1 MAPSLLTQEGYD
13 KLKAEL
19 EYLRSERR
27 QEVADRLREALDGS
41 PLGVDADVEVE
52 AAKNAQAFV
61 EGRIAYLK
69 HILAQAEIVD
79 DLSKTDVVQIGTK
92 VTIETADKEKEKY
105 IVVGLDKP
113 SAVMIYDIR
122 GKQLLTRQCMPGEA
136 ILSIDSFAPGL
147 YLLRVDTREAIQT
160 RKFVIKN

>member
-1 MAPSLLTQEGYD
+1 MAASYLTQEGYD

-92 VTIETADKEKEKY
+92 VTIETADKEKDKY
-105 IVVGLDKP
+105 IVVGRSESDP
-113 SAVMIYDIR
+113 VE
-122 GKQLLTRQCMPGEA
+122 GKISYESPLGSA
-136 ILSIDSFAPGL
+136 ILGHSKGDEVDVLAPGGVFKVKIL
-147 YLLRVDTREAIQT
+147 KIG
-160 RKFVIKN
+160 

>member
-1 MAPSLLTQEGYD
+1 MGLQEVHRFENMAPSLLTQEGYD

-69 HILAQAEIVD
+69 SILAQAEIVND
-79 DLSKTDVVQIGTK
+79 ISKTDVVQIGTK
-92 VTIETADKEKEKY
+92 VTIETADKEKETY
-105 IVVGLDKP
+105 FVVGKAESDPLEGKISYESP
-113 SAVMIYDIR
+113 LGSAIIGHSKGDEVDV
-122 GKQLLTRQCMPGEA
+122 L
-136 ILSIDSFAPGL
+136 APGGVF
-147 YLLRVDTREAIQT
+147 RVKIL
-160 RKFVIKN
+160 KIG

>member
-1 MAPSLLTQEGYD
+1 MAPSFLTQEGYD

-27 QEVADRLREALDGS
+27 QEVADRLCEALDGS

-69 HILAQAEIVD
+69 SILAQAEIVD
-79 DLSKTDVVQIGTK
+79 DISKTDVVQIGTK
-92 VTIETADKEKEKY
+92 VTIETADKEKEVY
-105 IVVGLDKP
+105 IVVGRAESDPVEGRISYESPLG
-113 SAVMIYDIR
+113 S
-122 GKQLLTRQCMPGEA
+122 A
-136 ILSIDSFAPGL
+136 ILGHSKGDEVDVLAPGGVFKAKIL
-147 YLLRVDTREAIQT
+147 KIG
-160 RKFVIKN
+160 

>member
-1 MAPSLLTQEGYD
+1 MAPSFLTQEGYD
-13 KLKAEL
+13 KLKTEL

-69 HILAQAEIVD
+69 SILAQAEIVD
-79 DLSKTDVVQIGTK
+79 DISKTDVVQIGIK
-92 VTIETADKEKEKY
+92 VTIETADKEKESY
-105 IVVGLDKP
+105 IVVGRAESDP
-113 SAVMIYDIR
+113 VE
-122 GKQLLTRQCMPGEA
+122 GKISYESPLGSA
-136 ILSIDSFAPGL
+136 ILGHSKGDEVDVLAPGGVFKVKIL
-147 YLLRVDTREAIQT
+147 KIG
-160 RKFVIKN
+160 

>member
-1 MAPSLLTQEGYD
+1 MAASLLTQEGYD
-13 KLKAEL
+13 KLQKEL

-69 HILAQAEIVD
+69 SILAQAEIVD
-79 DLSKTDVVQIGTK
+79 DISKTDVVQIGTK
-92 VTIETADKEKEKY
+92 VTIETADEEKETY
-105 IVVGLDKP
+105 TVVGRAESDP
-113 SAVMIYDIR
+113 IE
-122 GKQLLTRQCMPGEA
+122 GKISYESPLGGALMGHSKGDEVDVLAPDGVFKVK
-136 ILSIDSFAPGL
+136 ILKIG
-147 YLLRVDTREAIQT
+147 
-160 RKFVIKN
+160 